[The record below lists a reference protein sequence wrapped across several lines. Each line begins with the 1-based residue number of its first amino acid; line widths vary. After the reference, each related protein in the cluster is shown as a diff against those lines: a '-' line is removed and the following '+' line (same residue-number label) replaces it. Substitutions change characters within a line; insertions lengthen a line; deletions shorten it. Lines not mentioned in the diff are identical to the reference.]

1 MGVTEGKV
9 TMKRLLVIAMAT
21 ALFMSVAVGTA
32 VAAPWVEKA
41 KGGMVDDGTSYPG
54 LAVDL
59 RVTSTPIDGIWT
71 LAHGAGHYSYMGN
84 SFTLRATRTCVNS
97 AEGTVTAWGPANV
110 TAGSFT
116 VMKTI
121 GNDPEVWEWVTLERG
136 DKGYAVLS
144 LLDNGDG
151 TVSARAGIAADFFA
165 GGQPPETSLP
175 TMIAQNC
182 EYPHSSAVFPATGP
196 GEIVFKAK

>member
-1 MGVTEGKV
+1 MR
-9 TMKRLLVIAMAT
+9 RLLVIAMAT
-21 ALFMSVAVGTA
+21 ALFMSVAVGSA

-59 RVTSTPIDGIWT
+59 RVTSTPIDEIYT
-71 LAHGAGHYSYMGN
+71 LAHGAGHYTSMGN
-84 SFTLRATRTCVNS
+84 SFTLRATRTCINS

-110 TAGSFT
+110 TAGSFR

-121 GNDPEVWEWVTLERG
+121 DDDPEIWEWVTLERG

-182 EYPHSSAVFPATGP
+182 EYPHSSAAFPATGP
-196 GEIVFKAK
+196 GGLVFKAK